1 MNIAKGHVDTA
12 LVYWLIA
19 LTTSFSYLRD
29 PALVPRGAR
38 ANCVQTIKS
47 FNWVITLA
55 ARKVSIL
62 WSMIQKQFYKQE
74 KRIQSHCKLL
84 ASKKQKQKNRKMH
97 CHKILGSQQFLN
109 CIFWL
114 TVWNKHSIAWSIS
127 VLLTFMTFQVFSCWP
142 EATFSPLAELFESRK
157 ALATELISFSA
168 FLFSAQ
174 SNKLR
179 YLKHIITK
187 N

>member
-1 MNIAKGHVDTA
+1 MRPYKAEKDNYCAMNIAKGHVDTA

-62 WSMIQKQFYKQE
+62 RSMIQTQFYKRE
-74 KRIQSHCKLL
+74 KPIQSHRKLL
-84 ASKKQKQKNRKMH
+84 ASKKN
-97 CHKILGSQQFLN
+97 
-109 CIFWL
+109 
-114 TVWNKHSIAWSIS
+114 
-127 VLLTFMTFQVFSCWP
+127 
-142 EATFSPLAELFESRK
+142 
-157 ALATELISFSA
+157 
-168 FLFSAQ
+168 
-174 SNKLR
+174 
-179 YLKHIITK
+179 
-187 N
+187 